1 MFQQFFFP
9 HTHHFVIEGR
19 CPDAEEGCVVC
30 QRIKDFII
38 GNCKEGIDI
47 NARLN
52 LIKSSKKE
60 NETCKNCS
68 ISKRCKHTCSCRNYV
83 LTNDINEL
91 SPVVC
96 ETEKILI
103 EVSDKMAEKLYKQ
116 NSKMFIQKFYNKDY
130 NILKQIANKYKK
142 GR

>member
-1 MFQQFFFP
+1 MKIFSHP
-9 HTHHFVIEGR
+9 L
-19 CPDAEEGCVVC
+19 
-30 QRIKDFII
+30 II
-38 GNCKEGIDI
+38 FSFKFCIFSVFNLSINTPSLSNMSKEGIDI
-47 NARLN
+47 NARIN

-60 NETCKNCS
+60 NEICKNCS
-68 ISKRCKHTCSCRNYV
+68 IRKRCKHTCACKNYV
-83 LTNDINEL
+83 STNDINEL

-103 EVSDKMAEKLYKQ
+103 EASDKMAEKLYKQ

-130 NILKQIANKYKK
+130 NILKQIANKYEK

>member
-1 MFQQFFFP
+1 M
-9 HTHHFVIEGR
+9 THSFGMLQKRAIFSKTSSSSAL
-19 CPDAEEGCVVC
+19 PS
-30 QRIKDFII
+30 K
-38 GNCKEGIDI
+38 
-47 NARLN
+47 
-52 LIKSSKKE
+52 KSSKKE

-68 ISKRCKHTCSCRNYV
+68 IRKRCKHTCACRNYV
-83 LTNDINEL
+83 LNNDINEL

-103 EVSDKMAEKLYKQ
+103 EASDKMAEKLYKQ

-130 NILKQIANKYKK
+130 NILKQIANKYEK